1 MAEKQQ
7 YKREVA
13 FRLFS
18 DGFEGAEVVERDAE
32 DMYAPQY
39 IRLQDGTLVNR
50 VFVCGVLTEVS
61 DIGTDTPYYKLV
73 ISDPKGTFRAYVG
86 QYQETALVAAANL
99 EVPCYVAIVAKVK
112 SNDYNETTYF
122 HLAPE
127 SINVIDEK
135 TYNRWIDETTEQTDD
150 RMTKSKEVI

>member
-1 MAEKQQ
+1 MTEQQ
-7 YKREVA
+7 YKREIAYRV
-13 FRLFS
+13 FS
-18 DGFEGAEVVERDAE
+18 DGFDGAEVVERDAE

-39 IRLQDGTLVNR
+39 IKLSDGTLLNR

-86 QYQETALVAAANL
+86 QYQETSLVTAANI

-112 SNDYNETTYF
+112 LNDYNETTYF
-122 HLAPE
+122 NLAPE

-135 TYNRWIDETTEQTDD
+135 THDRWVDETTKQTAD
-150 RMTKSKEVI
+150 RKGVHEANK